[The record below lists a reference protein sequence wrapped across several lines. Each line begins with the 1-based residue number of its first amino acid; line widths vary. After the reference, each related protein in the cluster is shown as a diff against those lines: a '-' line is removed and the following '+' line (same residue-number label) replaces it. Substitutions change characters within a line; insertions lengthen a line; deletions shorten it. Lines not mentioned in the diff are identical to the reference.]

1 MKKRMTLLAIFI
13 GVATTVVLANN
24 SPETT
29 ETQDA
34 TEFVLPIAN
43 EHSSVWNEKK
53 IRKGLTRKAMADLY
67 FVKDVFA
74 DEEDTQGEFTD
85 YVEIEEE
92 KPVSYIIFS
101 GTGTKAE
108 SSRRFAQ
115 IVGKSTN
122 DFRGKKVLG
131 EEKVLVQVVQSQPE
145 AVSFGSASL
154 VFSGANGTVAE
165 GIKVIP
171 FDIDGDGRVSEAERQ
186 CVTSL
191 EAFTSFVTHSNR
203 LLARK

>member
-1 MKKRMTLLAIFI
+1 MKKRMTLFAIIFGI
-13 GVATTVVLANN
+13 ATAVVQAKNN
-24 SPETT
+24 PETT
-29 ETQDA
+29 ESQNA
-34 TEFVLPIAN
+34 TEYILPIAN
-43 EHSSVWNEKK
+43 ENSSVWNDKK

-67 FVKDVFA
+67 FVKDLFA
-74 DEEDTQGEFTD
+74 DEEETQGEFTD

-92 KPVSYIIFS
+92 KPVNYIIFS

-115 IVGKSTN
+115 IVGKDTN

-131 EEKVLVQVVQSQPE
+131 EEKILVQVVQSQPE

-154 VFSGANGTVAE
+154 VFSGANGKVAE

-171 FDIDGDGRVSEAERQ
+171 FDIDGDGKVSEAERQ
-186 CVTSL
+186 CITSL
-191 EAFTSFVTHSNR
+191 EAFTSFVNR
-203 LLARK
+203 NNRVLARK